1 MKPLDVTPE
10 AEDAYRTLL
19 NHTADCVRCKGKVHC
34 PRVVVLSRKWKEAR
48 RR

>member
-1 MKPLDVTPE
+1 MKHLAMTPE

-19 NHTADCVRCKGKVHC
+19 NHTTDCERCKGKKHC